1 MVGSD
6 RREQILVT
14 ASRLLATEG
23 PSALRPDRVAA
34 AAGVSRPVVYD
45 HFAGQ
50 AELAAAL
57 IERYGDALL
66 ARVEE
71 AFSAHPRDFETAVRE
86 ALRTYLDCVEEEGA
100 GLRILLGT
108 IGHGADETR
117 RRVHGRAIAAW
128 TARIVKHMRLPVGE
142 ARAAAVALTA
152 SIWALAGLWL
162 EGRISRSRLEEV
174 HVAMALGA
182 LDALVKSRRRRSP
195 RST

>member
-6 RREQILVT
+6 RREQILAT
-14 ASRLLATEG
+14 ASRLLASEG
-23 PSALRPDRVAA
+23 PPALRPDRVAA

-50 AELAAAL
+50 DELAAAL

-66 ARVEE
+66 ARVED
-71 AFSAHPRDFETAVRE
+71 AFSAHPRDFETAVRQ
-86 ALRTYLDCVEEEGA
+86 ALHTYLDCVEEEGA

-128 TARIVKHMRLPVGE
+128 TARIAKHVRLPAVE
-142 ARAAAVALTA
+142 ARAAAVSLTA
-152 SIWALAGLWL
+152 SIWALVGLWL
-162 EGRISRSRLEEV
+162 EGRIPRSRLEEI

-182 LDALVKSRRRRSP
+182 LDALAKSRRRRGT

>member
-128 TARIVKHMRLPVGE
+128 TARIVKHVRLPVGE

-182 LDALVKSRRRRSP
+182 LDSLVKSRRRRSP